1 MYKIRVADNVQSS
14 KVEQIVVAIAKDI
27 DRGALRG
34 GQKLPSINEFSEK
47 NSVARD
53 TIEKA
58 YKQLRSKGYIA
69 SYPSR
74 GYFVLGRGNCKQ
86 LRVLLVFNK
95 LSSFKKSIYDGI
107 VQGLGKKAKV
117 DLQIHH
123 YDPKLLHEILDS
135 SLGKYDVYAVMPHF
149 FTHAD
154 MDKCREIIR
163 KIPPHQLLML
173 DKNIEGLDFPYKS
186 VFQDFRLDIFEA
198 LQSLQLSLRKYQ
210 SITLILPENI
220 HHPKE
225 IIEGVKAYCKKAA
238 MKFCL
243 KPNAGKES
251 LQKGMVYITAEDDD
265 LAELI
270 KQLRQSRLQPGK
282 GVGIISFNETVF
294 KELLDITVITT
305 DFPAMGQTAAD
316 LILNKEY
323 VQIKNPFLV
332 IKRGSL

>member
-1 MYKIRVADNVQSS
+1 MYKISVANNVQSS

-27 DRGALRG
+27 DRGALKG

-47 NSVARD
+47 NCVARD

-74 GYFVLGRGNCKQ
+74 GYFVLGRSNSKQ

-107 VQGLGKKAKV
+107 LQGLGKKAKV

-123 YDPKLLHEILDS
+123 YDPKLLREILDTN
-135 SLGKYDVYAVMPHF
+135 LGKYDFYVIMPHF
-149 FTHAD
+149 FTHANANE
-154 MDKCREIIR
+154 CIEIIR
-163 KIPPHQLLML
+163 TVPPHQLVLL
-173 DKNIEGLDFPYKS
+173 DKDMKGLNCAYKG
-186 VFQDFRLDIFEA
+186 VFQDFRSDIFEA
-198 LQSLQLSLRKYQ
+198 LQSLQHPLQKYEG
-210 SITLILPENI
+210 ITLILPENI

-225 IIEGVKAYCKKAA
+225 IIEGVKTFCKKAG

-243 KPNAGKES
+243 KPNAQKDL
-251 LQKGMVYITAEDDD
+251 LQKSMVYITTEDDD

-282 GVGIISFNETVF
+282 DVGIISFNETVF

-305 DFPAMGQTAAD
+305 DFPAMGRTAAD
-316 LILNKEY
+316 LILKKEY
-323 VQIKNPFLV
+323 TQLKNPFLV
-332 IKRGSL
+332 IQRGSL